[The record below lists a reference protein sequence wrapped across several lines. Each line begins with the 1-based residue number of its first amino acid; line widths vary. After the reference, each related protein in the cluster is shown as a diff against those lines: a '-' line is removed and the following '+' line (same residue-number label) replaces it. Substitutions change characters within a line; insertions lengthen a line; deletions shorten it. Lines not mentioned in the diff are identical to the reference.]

1 MTPPSSRPDTPALT
15 LPDRIERAA
24 KRGGAVTFLG
34 QGPDERVEWARL
46 HEMARAMAAA
56 LQHRGVGPGDHV
68 ALLGPTTRPLVTAI
82 QATWLAGAATVVLP
96 LPMRL
101 GSVEEFVTQTRARAR
116 DADASLLIMDGE
128 LAAFMEP
135 APGDPPTVLLS
146 DLEPGPQTPGAEDYK
161 APTIDID
168 SLGIV
173 QFTSGSSAD
182 PKGVMLPHRQIGAN
196 LDAIASAAA
205 LVPGDDILVS
215 WLPLYHDMG
224 LIGLLALPMTTGTDL
239 VLAAPQDFLANPARW
254 MEWMSHFGGTATA
267 GPNFSYALAARA
279 LGRARRLDLSRW
291 RLGLNGAEPV
301 DPAAVDA
308 FIAAGGAH
316 QLDARSV
323 FCAFG
328 MAEAT
333 LAVTFPEPST
343 GMSVDSVDGRI
354 LETDKYAAP
363 VTGSGDGDDVRRLAR
378 LGHAVPGID
387 IRIVDP
393 IAGTPMNTRGVGELE
408 IRGTSVTTGYYR
420 RPEATDAAFHDGW
433 LRTGDLAYMDEGA
446 ELVVCGRIKDV
457 IIVGGRNVFPEDVER
472 AAARVDG
479 VRAGNV
485 IAFGVDGRKGREA
498 LVVVAEARLSPGGAA
513 EGGPMRKAVA
523 RRVRDA
529 VGLPPEEVVLV
540 APGTLPKTSS
550 GKLQRS
556 LCRSR
561 YLGAE
566 LVPV

>member
-1 MTPPSSRPDTPALT
+1 
-15 LPDRIERAA
+15 
-24 KRGGAVTFLG
+24 
-34 QGPDERVEWARL
+34 
-46 HEMARAMAAA
+46 
-56 LQHRGVGPGDHV
+56 
-68 ALLGPTTRPLVTAI
+68 
-82 QATWLAGAATVVLP
+82 
-96 LPMRL
+96 
-101 GSVEEFVTQTRARAR
+101 
-116 DADASLLIMDGE
+116 
-128 LAAFMEP
+128 
-135 APGDPPTVLLS
+135 
-146 DLEPGPQTPGAEDYK
+146 
-161 APTIDID
+161 
-168 SLGIV
+168 
-173 QFTSGSSAD
+173 
-182 PKGVMLPHRQIGAN
+182 
-196 LDAIASAAA
+196 
-205 LVPGDDILVS
+205 
-215 WLPLYHDMG
+215 MG
-224 LIGLLALPMTTGTDL
+224 LIGLLTLPMTTGTDL
-239 VLAAPQDFLANPARW
+239 VLAAPQDFLAAPARW

-279 LGRARRLDLSRW
+279 LGRSSGLDLSRW

-301 DPAAVDA
+301 DPASVEA
-308 FIAAGGAH
+308 FVTAGGAH
-316 QLDARSV
+316 RLDARSV

-333 LAVTFPEPST
+333 LAVTFPEPLT
-343 GMSVDSVDGRI
+343 GMSVDSVDGRV
-354 LETDKYAAP
+354 LETDNYAAP
-363 VTGSGDGDDVRRLAR
+363 VSGSRDGVCRLAR
-378 LGHAVPGID
+378 LGHPVPGIE

-393 IAGTPMNTRGVGELE
+393 ATGAPMDTREVGELE
-408 IRGTSVTTGYYR
+408 IRGSSVTTGYYR

-433 LRTGDLAYMDEGA
+433 LRTGDLAYLEERA

-498 LVVVAEARLSPGGAA
+498 LVVVAEARLSPGGAGQ
-513 EGGPMRKAVA
+513 GGPMRTAVA
-523 RRVRDA
+523 KRVRDA

-561 YLGAE
+561 YLDAE